1 MNTHT
6 FDTTTTKAW
15 QNTLDGMTQDKWSA
29 LTDQQREAMRDY
41 SGLSLQLRGKEGYRV
56 EVVTDYDETRRFI
69 VGRSTGWRP
78 CHIEVNNRRSLGG
91 PGAESSYKSVR
102 VLYKA
107 R

>member
-1 MNTHT
+1 MNTTT
-6 FDTTTTKAW
+6 FDTTTAEKW
-15 QNTLDGMTQDKWSA
+15 QNTLDRMTQDQWSA

-41 SGLSLQLRGKEGYRV
+41 SGLSPQLRGKEGYRV

-78 CHIEVNNRRSLGG
+78 CSLEINNRRSMGG
-91 PGAESSYKSVR
+91 PSAEMHYKSVR